1 MSGGLAGL
9 QLTEDDVTKFLASGT
24 HLGTN
29 NLDFQMET
37 YVHKRRND
45 GILFSIF
52 GPFDFVSKSSVYHPV

>member
-1 MSGGLAGL
+1 MSGGIKALE
-9 QLTEDDVTKFLASGT
+9 LTEEDVTKFLASGT

-45 GILFSIF
+45 GMSHGQQCWHNTDSIVF
-52 GPFDFVSKSSVYHPV
+52 YLIH

>member
-9 QLTEDDVTKFLASGT
+9 QLTEDDVTKFLASGA
-24 HLGTN
+24 HLGTP

-45 GILFSIF
+45 GIFYLCL
-52 GPFDFVSKSSVYHPV
+52 PF